1 MLKKLI
7 YLKIF
12 LFLITG
18 CSYERNLDSNYYCEK
33 LNLKCLKKNEIV
45 VFKTSKGNFDVKLY
59 GENNPVTVNNFIK
72 NIKNNI
78 YTNRNFYK
86 IINYRQVQI
95 KQSGIYKD
103 NSYFKRENEKLNKF
117 STTIPLEIK
126 LKKKVEPKYSHQI
139 LDPSEIVN
147 ITNIF
152 EKGSLA
158 MVKIGENYSS
168 STEFFFVTNKF
179 PELDGRYSIFG
190 KVVKGNEIL
199 EKIEQ
204 KDLIYEI
211 VISN

>member
-1 MLKKLI
+1 M
-7 YLKIF
+7 
-12 LFLITG
+12 FLITA
-18 CSYERNLDSNYYCEK
+18 CSFKKHLDSDYYCEK

-78 YTNRNFYK
+78 YTNRSFYK

-95 KQSGIYKD
+95 KQSGIYKVS
-103 NSYFKRENEKLNKF
+103 SYYKKENEKLNKF

-126 LKKKVEPKYSHQI
+126 LKKKIEPKYSNQI
-139 LDPSEIVN
+139 LDPSGIIN
-147 ITNIF
+147 ITNLF

-158 MVKIGENYSS
+158 MVKIGEKNSS

-190 KVVKGNEIL
+190 KIVRGIEVL
-199 EKIEQ
+199 ENIDK
-204 KDLIYEI
+204 KDLIYEV